1 MEKSRRHCLG
11 TKEGLS
17 NSTEELASGGPA
29 HPPLEAG
36 GRGEGK
42 RATSAPEMAPPTK
55 LQTGSQ
61 FLTKD
66 FLSSGWLT
74 IARRVAAR
82 DQLLRT
88 DTRRTQPA
96 HMETETG
103 TVEGIRHT
111 APRESAP
118 IKLLAA

>member
-1 MEKSRRHCLG
+1 M
-11 TKEGLS
+11 
-17 NSTEELASGGPA
+17 
-29 HPPLEAG
+29 
-36 GRGEGK
+36 
-42 RATSAPEMAPPTK
+42 
-55 LQTGSQ
+55 
-61 FLTKD
+61 
-66 FLSSGWLT
+66 T

-111 APRESAP
+111 APRESVL
-118 IKLLAA
+118 IRLLVA